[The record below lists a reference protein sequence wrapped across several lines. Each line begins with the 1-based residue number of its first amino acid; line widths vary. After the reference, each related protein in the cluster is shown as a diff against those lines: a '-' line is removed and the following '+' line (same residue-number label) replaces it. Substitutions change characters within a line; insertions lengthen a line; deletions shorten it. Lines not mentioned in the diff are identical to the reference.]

1 MPNWIEG
8 TLKLRGKRE
17 DIKRFFDEGLEASS
31 WADPKDREDQ
41 VMDYSGENYISYGLK
56 NLPCIKGTRRAFIQ
70 NQEIEMD
77 DEEGVLCLD
86 VKQAWGFSCNESDL
100 DQWKAISDEYNL
112 DLKLFGVE
120 CGMQFTQEVIIIRG
134 RSPIVNVTKYE
145 NWDWDC
151 PFPRMGG

>member
-41 VMDYSGENYISYGLK
+41 VMDYSGENYISYGFK
-56 NLPCIKGTRRAFIQ
+56 NLPWIKDTRSAFIQ

-86 VKQAWGFSCNESDL
+86 VKQAWGFSRDESDL

-151 PFPRMGG
+151 PFPCMGG

>member
-41 VMDYSGENYISYGLK
+41 VMDYSGENYISYGFK
-56 NLPCIKGTRRAFIQ
+56 NLTWIKDTRRAFIQ

-86 VKQAWGFSCNESDL
+86 VKQAWGFSRDESDL

-120 CGMQFTQEVIIIRG
+120 HGMQFTQEVIIIRG